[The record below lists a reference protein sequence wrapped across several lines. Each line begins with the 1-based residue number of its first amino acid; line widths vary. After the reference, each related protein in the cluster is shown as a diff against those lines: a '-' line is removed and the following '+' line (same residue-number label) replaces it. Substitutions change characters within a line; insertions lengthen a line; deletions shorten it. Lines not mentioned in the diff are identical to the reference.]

1 MKLTTLSLAL
11 TLAFSGLAQAQTS
24 TQTPASLPAS
34 SEPTAFTMSSGT
46 ERTAEQLAMIFE
58 KADLSL
64 KLDPQTRSVSGNAV
78 LNFKA
83 NAVLKRLVLELD
95 KNLKIESVSINGKA
109 LHSEAISNP
118 DGRLF
123 LSLDQ
128 AMNKGEIAEVNI
140 RYQGVPRIAKRAPWD
155 GGFVWSQ
162 TSTGA
167 PWIASAV
174 QGEGCDLFWPCI
186 DHPMGKPQLMS
197 LHITVP
203 SPLVVAGNGIAQ
215 GMDEKDGWRT
225 YHWQIKHP
233 STYGI
238 AMNVGPYELLE
249 DSYQSRFGNRIALK
263 MWHLPGNQEKAKHL
277 MSEFAPMLDFFES
290 KFGPYP
296 FGDEKMGVVETP
308 HLGMEHQTI
317 NAYGNEYKKSTHGY
331 DWLLHHEFAHEW
343 FGNQMTNQNWDDFWL
358 HEGFASYMQPLYLQY
373 LRGERDYQ
381 VGMHEQ
387 RLRIVNKFPMVTG
400 HSMSEK
406 EVANG
411 PGNDV
416 YFKGSHI
423 LHTLRGQIGDE
434 AFFKA
439 VRLLIYGRNDPKPG
453 NFSPR
458 YSTTKEFIQIVNQV
472 TKKEWNWFFK
482 GYLMH
487 AALPELR
494 STREGNTLK
503 LAWKLP
509 DGSAFPLPVEVSVNN
524 KIVRVA
530 MEKGQG
536 QIQLPAHATF
546 TIDPAAKLLKHE
558 PQIEA
563 WLADVQAKARLARA
577 VK

>member
-1 MKLTTLSLAL
+1 MKLSTLSFAL
-11 TLAFSGLAQAQTS
+11 ILAFSGLAQAQSQAQAT
-24 TQTPASLPAS
+24 LPAS

-46 ERTAEQLAMIFE
+46 ERTPEQLAMLFE
-58 KADLSL
+58 NADLSL

-78 LNFKA
+78 LSFKA
-83 NAVLKRLVLELD
+83 NAELKRLVLELD
-95 KNLKIESVSINGKA
+95 KNLRIESVSVNGKA
-109 LHSEAISNP
+109 LANGAISNP
-118 DGRLF
+118 EGRLF
-123 LSLDQ
+123 LNLSQPLQ
-128 AMNKGEIAEVNI
+128 KGEVAEVSV

-162 TSTGA
+162 TASGA

-186 DHPMGKPQLMS
+186 DHPMGKPKLMR

-215 GMDEKDGWRT
+215 GVDEKDGWRT

-277 MSEFAPMLDFFES
+277 MIEFAPMLDFFES

-317 NAYGNEYKKSTHGY
+317 NAYGNEYKKSPHGY

-400 HSMSEK
+400 RSMSEK

-423 LHTLRGQIGDE
+423 LHTLRGQIGDD

-458 YSTTKEFIQIVNQV
+458 YSTTKEFIQIVNQI

-482 GYLMH
+482 AYLMH
-487 AALPELR
+487 AALPELLSKR
-494 STREGNTLK
+494 DGNVLK
-503 LAWKLP
+503 LEWKLP
-509 DGSAFPLPVEVSVNN
+509 DGSEFPLPVEVSVNN

-530 MEKGQG
+530 MEKGKG
-536 QIQLPAHATF
+536 QIQLPVHATF
-546 TIDPAAKLLKHE
+546 TIDPAAKLLRHE

-563 WLADVQAKARLARA
+563 WIADVQAKARLARA